1 MRTWESQ
8 PYHETLLQ
16 YVNDLLCLPDFDS
29 FFVYIEYL
37 LQVPA
42 HKGHEVSKDRCKYA
56 ALNSIS

>member
-1 MRTWESQ
+1 MTFSA
-8 PYHETLLQ
+8 YLILTA
-16 YVNDLLCLPDFDS
+16 